1 VLNVVTVPMG
11 MQMGTDSGAGE
22 GAGDHTVWGVIYD
35 HVTPALYWRS
45 ETNQNLQQVVLADI
59 PLSPG
64 SKSKKLLLETN
75 SLPWFNDA
83 SGALK

>member
-1 VLNVVTVPMG
+1 MLNVVTVPMG

-75 SLPWFNDA
+75 SLPCFNDA